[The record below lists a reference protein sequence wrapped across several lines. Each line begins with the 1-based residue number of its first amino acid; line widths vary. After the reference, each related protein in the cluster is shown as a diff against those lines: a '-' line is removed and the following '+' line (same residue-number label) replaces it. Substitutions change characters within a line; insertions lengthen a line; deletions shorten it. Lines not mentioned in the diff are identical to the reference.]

1 MTDEGARSV
10 KPPQKR
16 TENTPLPFGPSVAK
30 LSHHNRGD
38 VTMQGK
44 ILGFD
49 PGSGE
54 GMISGEDG
62 RRYAFGPT
70 EWRHRSA
77 PQSGQRVDFDA
88 QDGRAAGIYVTGGG
102 AMAADKNR
110 FVAALLA
117 FFLGTLGLH
126 KFYLGRIKAGIIMLC
141 VAVFGSI
148 LFGVPTAI
156 IAIIALIECI
166 IYLVT
171 PDEAFERKYVEGD
184 TAWF

>member
-1 MTDEGARSV
+1 
-10 KPPQKR
+10 
-16 TENTPLPFGPSVAK
+16 
-30 LSHHNRGD
+30 
-38 VTMQGK
+38 MQGK

-49 PGSGE
+49 GNNADGV
-54 GMISGEDG
+54 ISAEDG
-62 RRYAFGPT
+62 RRYPFTAA
-70 EWRHRSA
+70 EWRHRTA
-77 PQSGQRVDFDA
+77 PQTGQRVDFEA
-88 QDGRAAGIYVTGGG
+88 QDGRATGIYVTGGA
-102 AMAADKNR
+102 AMTADKNR
-110 FVAALLA
+110 FIAALLA

-156 IAIIALIECI
+156 IAVIALIECI

-171 PDEAFERKYVEGD
+171 PTDAFERKYVEGD

>member
-1 MTDEGARSV
+1 
-10 KPPQKR
+10 
-16 TENTPLPFGPSVAK
+16 
-30 LSHHNRGD
+30 
-38 VTMQGK
+38 MQGK
-44 ILGFD
+44 VLGFD
-49 PGSGE
+49 TGSTE

-62 RRYAFGPT
+62 RRYAFGPG
-70 EWRHRSA
+70 EWRHRSP
-77 PQSGQRVDFDA
+77 PQTGQRVDFEAHDS
-88 QDGRAAGIYVTGGG
+88 RATGVYVVGGG

-126 KFYLGRIKAGIIMLC
+126 KFYLGKIKAGIIMLC

-156 IAIIALIECI
+156 IAIIALVECI
-166 IYLVT
+166 IYLAT